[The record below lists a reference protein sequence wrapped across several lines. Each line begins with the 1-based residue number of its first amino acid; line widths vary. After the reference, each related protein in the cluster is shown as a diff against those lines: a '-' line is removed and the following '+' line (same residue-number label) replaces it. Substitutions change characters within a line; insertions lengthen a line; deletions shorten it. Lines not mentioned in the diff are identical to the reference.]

1 MGKANLR
8 TTLLIAFLLACTGPA
23 LAQQKPLADNLTP
36 TPTATAAPAGHASSI
51 LNSEDSPGIAP
62 AALQRRDGR
71 YRICASDVLALT
83 FPLTPEFN
91 QTVNV
96 EPDGF
101 ASLAGAPEVHLEG
114 LTTQESAAAIQTAYA
129 KVLLNPVV
137 SVQLKDFNK
146 PSFIV
151 NGQVK
156 SPGRFDL
163 RGNITATQAI
173 AIAGGF
179 TDAAK
184 HSQVLLFR
192 RVGDDWYEVKR
203 LDLKQILKGRNI
215 SEDPEIHPGDML
227 VVPQNAISKI
237 ERFIPR
243 SGVGAYYQP

>member
-23 LAQQKPLADNLTP
+23 LAQQKPLADHLTP
-36 TPTATAAPAGHASSI
+36 TPTATAAPAGHASSD
-51 LNSEDSPGIAP
+51 LNFENRTDGTP
-62 AALQRRDGR
+62 ALQRRDGR
-71 YRICASDVLALT
+71 YRICASDVLGLT

-101 ASLAGAPEVHLEG
+101 ASLVGAPEVHLEG
-114 LTTQESAAAIQTAYA
+114 LTTQESVAAIQTAYA

-156 SPGRFDL
+156 SPGKFDL

-203 LDLKQILKGRNI
+203 LDLKQILKGRNVN
-215 SEDPEIHPGDML
+215 EDPEIHPGDML
-227 VVPQNAISKI
+227 VVPQNTISKI